1 MEISVSAAGKL
12 GIGIPQQRWTD
23 GNGGDASLMQISR
36 FAGQEM
42 MAITD
47 DQRGFEL
54 LYLGFK
60 GTGFATMDAAKK
72 AAPEFARSVLG
83 RMTLL
88 VAD

>member
-12 GIGIPQQRWTD
+12 GLGIPQQRWTD
-23 GNGGDASLMQISR
+23 GNGGDAAVMQISR

-47 DQRGFEL
+47 DKGGFEL
-54 LYLGFK
+54 LYLGFI

-72 AAPEFARSVLG
+72 VLQSSPG
-83 RMTLL
+83 QFL
-88 VAD
+88 VG